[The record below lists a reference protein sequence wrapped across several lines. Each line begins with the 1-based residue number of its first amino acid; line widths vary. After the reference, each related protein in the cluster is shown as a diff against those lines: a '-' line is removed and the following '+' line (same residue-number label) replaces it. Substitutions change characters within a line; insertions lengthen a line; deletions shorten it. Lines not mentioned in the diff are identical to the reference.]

1 MSEIIF
7 KSDEMVIKK
16 ISEKKIQIEKLVP
29 VYVGEM
35 LLETRKMKIGFIKRE
50 AQLYFDYKD
59 DYYERIHFDGS
70 FMRRLSQQYGT
81 KLGTIFFSN
90 RSGYSHAGFH
100 LVQDLKSINIQ
111 NKELERELKLKQIL
125 E

>member
-1 MSEIIF
+1 MSEVIF

-35 LLETRKMKIGFIKRE
+35 LLETRKMKIRFNKRE
-50 AQLYFDYKD
+50 AQIYDDDKR
-59 DYYERIHFDGS
+59 DYYERIHFKDS
-70 FMRRLSQQYGT
+70 YMRSLSQKYGT
-81 KLGTIFFSN
+81 KIGTIYVSN
-90 RSGYSHAGFH
+90 RSGYSPAGFYI
-100 LVQDLKSINIQ
+100 VQDLKSININ
-111 NKELERELKLKQIL
+111 NKELERELKLKSIL

>member
-1 MSEIIF
+1 MSEVIF

-16 ISEKKIQIEKLVP
+16 ISENKIQIEKLVP

-35 LLETRKMKIGFIKRE
+35 LLEMKKMKIRFIKRE
-50 AQLYFDYKD
+50 GQIYHDDKR
-59 DYYERIHFDGS
+59 DYYERIHFKDS
-70 FMRRLSQQYGT
+70 YMRSLSQKYET
-81 KLGTIFFSN
+81 KIGTIYVSN
-90 RSGYSHAGFH
+90 RSGYSPAGFYI
-100 LVQDLKSINIQ
+100 VQDVKSINIQ

>member
-35 LLETRKMKIGFIKRE
+35 LLETRKMKIRFNKRE
-50 AQLYFDYKD
+50 GQIYDDDKR
-59 DYYERIHFDGS
+59 DYYERIHFKDS
-70 FMRRLSQQYGT
+70 YMRSLSQKYGT
-81 KLGTIFFSN
+81 KIGTIYVSN
-90 RSGYSHAGFH
+90 RSGYSPAGFYI
-100 LVQDLKSINIQ
+100 VQDVKSINIQ

>member
-1 MSEIIF
+1 MSEVIF

-35 LLETRKMKIGFIKRE
+35 LLEKRKMKIRFIKRE
-50 AQLYFDYKD
+50 AQIYDDDKR
-59 DYYERIHFDGS
+59 DYYERIHFKDS
-70 FMRRLSQQYGT
+70 YMRSLSQKYGT
-81 KLGTIFFSN
+81 KIGTIYVSN
-90 RSGYSHAGFH
+90 RSGHSPAGFYI
-100 LVQDLKSINIQ
+100 VQDLISINIQ

-125 E
+125 G

>member
-1 MSEIIF
+1 MTEIIF

-35 LLETRKMKIGFIKRE
+35 LLEMKKMKIRFIKRE
-50 AQLYFDYKD
+50 AQIYDDDKR
-59 DYYERIHFDGS
+59 DYYERIHWKES
-70 FMRRLSQQYGT
+70 YMRSLSQKYGT
-81 KLGTIFFSN
+81 KIGTIYVSN
-90 RSGYSHAGFH
+90 RSGYTPHGFH
-100 LVQDLKSINIQ
+100 LVQDVNSINIH
-111 NKELERELKLKQIL
+111 NKELERELKLKSIL

>member
-1 MSEIIF
+1 MTEIIF

-16 ISEKKIQIEKLVP
+16 ISESKIQIEKLVP

-35 LLETRKMKIGFIKRE
+35 LLETRKMKIRFNKRE
-50 AQLYFDYKD
+50 AQIYDDDKR
-59 DYYERIHFDGS
+59 DYYERIHFKDS
-70 FMRRLSQQYGT
+70 YMRSLSQKYGT
-81 KLGTIFFSN
+81 KIGTIYVSN
-90 RSGYSHAGFH
+90 RSGYSPAGFH
-100 LVQDLKSINIQ
+100 IVQDLISINIQ

>member
-1 MSEIIF
+1 VSEVIF

-16 ISEKKIQIEKLVP
+16 ISESKIQIEKLVP

-35 LLETRKMKIGFIKRE
+35 LLETRKMKIRFIKRE
-50 AQLYFDYKD
+50 AQIYDDDKR
-59 DYYERIHFDGS
+59 DYYERIHWKES
-70 FMRRLSQQYGT
+70 YMRSLSQKYGT
-81 KLGTIFFSN
+81 KIGTIYVSN
-90 RSGYSHAGFH
+90 RSGYSPCG
-100 LVQDLKSINIQ
+100 LYIVQDVKSINIQ